1 MDGEPRTIGKY
12 QIIGTIG
19 RGSMGVVYKAKDP
32 EIGRLVAIKVLRTRT
47 GATAFTSEGA
57 RERFMIEARSAG
69 NLRHP
74 NIVTI
79 FEVHAEGDT
88 PYIVMDFLEGEV
100 LEGYIHGEG
109 RLPPAQVIKI
119 LEKVADGLDY
129 AHSKGVIHKDIKP
142 SNILCDSSGGVF
154 ILDFGVAVVGEA
166 EKSDL
171 IMGTPGYM
179 SPEQILNH
187 PLDARSDIFSLA
199 IVAFECFTGS
209 RPFQGTTFNAIVGNI
224 LSSQRLSLCA
234 LVPELPLTLEQ
245 EMEKGLAREK
255 DQRFTTCRGMIEA
268 FARALSIQPS
278 VKSSLIKAAEPVP
291 TRGTTSQSTEDIL
304 HRANSL
310 REERDRLL
318 ESQGVHRNKVNSDWM
333 KKATIFFGFFAI
345 TGALILLVNI
355 FRTTS
360 GGITPEEAAKKKK
373 FEVVD
378 PLSRDSN
385 VFAVKM
391 EDPPANVPAAEL
403 TTPQLL
409 GLISSKRISEREILS
424 GFEVALERKPPGLLE
439 AAIKSLGHESYIIRK
454 EGLRTLGILKD
465 ERATD
470 AALSLLTDSDPSV
483 RKQAAITLGLL
494 GGSKPVSFLEV
505 RYQIEMDHSVKA
517 SIREAIEKIT
527 GVSPN

>member
-1 MDGEPRTIGKY
+1 MEGEPRTIGKY

-79 FEVHAEGDT
+79 FEVNADGET
-88 PYIVMDFLEGEV
+88 PYIVMDYLEGEV

-109 RLPPAQVIKI
+109 RIPPAQVIKI

-142 SNILCDSSGGVF
+142 SNILCDASGGVF
-154 ILDFGVAVVGEA
+154 ILDFGVATVGEA

-209 RPFQGTTFNAIVGNI
+209 RPFQGTNFNAIVGNI
-224 LSSQRLSLCA
+224 LASQKLSLCA
-234 LVPELPLTLEQ
+234 LVPELPLSLEQ

-255 DQRFTTCRGMIEA
+255 DQRFTSCRGMIEA

-278 VKSSLIKAAEPVP
+278 IKSSLVKASEPVP
-291 TRGTTSQSTEDIL
+291 TRGSQGESQEDIIK
-304 HRANSL
+304 RATLL
-310 REERDRLL
+310 REERDRLMQ
-318 ESQGVHRNKVNSDWM
+318 SQNEGKGRAGSDWIR
-333 KKATIFFGFFAI
+333 KAAIFFGFFAI
-345 TGALILLVNI
+345 TGALILLVDI
-355 FRTTS
+355 LRSSS
-360 GGITPEEAAKKKK
+360 GGITPEEAAQKKRI
-373 FEVVD
+373 EVVD

-385 VFAVKM
+385 VFAVQM
-391 EDPPANVPAAEL
+391 EEPPTGVSAAEL
-403 TTPQLL
+403 TNPQLL
-409 GLISSKRISEREILS
+409 GLISSNRVSEREILS

-439 AAIKSLGHESYIIRK
+439 AVVKSLGHESYIIRK
-454 EGLRTLGILKD
+454 EGLRAIGILKD
-465 ERATD
+465 IRATD

-483 RKQAAITLGLL
+483 RKQAAIALGQL

-505 RYQIEMDHSVKA
+505 RYQSENDPSVKA
-517 SIREAIEKIT
+517 SIGEAIEKIT
-527 GVSPN
+527 GVAPR